1 MQNSPRHQDRDQKR
15 GEEQV
20 DAQSCFRQPRLA
32 IDRESVESGREEH
45 GCDPNGRHRSRAD
58 DAAWEQQGDGRDE
71 GTDCHDAEGAVLV
84 GLLRGRFRVILGG
97 H

>member
-1 MQNSPRHQDRDQKR
+1 M
-15 GEEQV
+15 
-20 DAQSCFRQPRLA
+20 DAERCKTHLGTKIEIKNEARNRWMHRV
-32 IDRESVESGREEH
+32 DRESVESGREEH